1 MASTGCKRVVSDID
15 AGQSTVEFAVI
26 TAAFIV
32 ISLALAALWQA
43 VGSGLLV
50 DHALMSA
57 SHHVASAMPGNIAD
71 VFLY

>member
-1 MASTGCKRVVSDID
+1 MVSTGCKRVVSGID

-57 SHHVASAMPGNIAD
+57 SHHVASAMPGNTAD